1 MDLDHPGQEMEVIF
15 SSVRMVAEQSVTKVN
30 ANEAWIT
37 TNWKKITKIISCL
50 DSNSNKIFLTLN
62 IMMS

>member
-30 ANEAWIT
+30 ADEAWIT
-37 TNWKKITKIISCL
+37 TNWKKLSTY
-50 DSNSNKIFLTLN
+50 NNF
-62 IMMS
+62 MS

>member
-37 TNWKKITKIISCL
+37 TNWKKLSTIISCL
-50 DSNSNKIFLTLN
+50 DSNTSESRIKYF
-62 IMMS
+62 

>member
-50 DSNSNKIFLTLN
+50 DSNSNKLHSITQGF
-62 IMMS
+62 